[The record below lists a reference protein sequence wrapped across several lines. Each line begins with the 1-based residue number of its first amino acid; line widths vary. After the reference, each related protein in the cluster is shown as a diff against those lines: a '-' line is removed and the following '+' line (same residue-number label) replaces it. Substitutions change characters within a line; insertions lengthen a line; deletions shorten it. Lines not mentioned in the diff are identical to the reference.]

1 MKTTKKLL
9 AVAVFCIAALATQ
22 AQSFGD
28 NKVLSF
34 GAGFGGS
41 AFMYSG
47 SDATLPPL
55 QVQLEFPMS
64 EKIGVGG
71 LLGYAG
77 SKWEGFGVKVTYSYI
92 LVGGRAYY
100 HFMNTDKMDAYGA
113 LTLGY
118 NIASGKVSGSGIGT
132 AASAS
137 SLLWGGTLG
146 MRYYLSDKFGINA
159 ELGYGLAIFTVGLS
173 MKL

>member
-9 AVAVFCIAALATQ
+9 AVAAFCIAALTTQ

-64 EKIGVGG
+64 EKIGIGG

-77 SKWEGFGVKVTYSYI
+77 SKYDIFGTTINYSYI
-92 LVGGRAYY
+92 LVGARGNY
-100 HFMNTDKMDAYGA
+100 HFVNTDNMDVYGGI
-113 LTLGY
+113 TLGY
-118 NIASGKVSGSGIGT
+118 NIASAKVKGGGT
-132 AASAS
+132 YGGASAS
-137 SLLWGGTLG
+137 SLLWGGVIG
-146 MRYYLSDKFGINA
+146 MRYYLGDKFAVNG
-159 ELGYGLAIFTVGLS
+159 ELGYGLAILTIGIS

>member
-9 AVAVFCIAALATQ
+9 AVAAFCIAALASQ

-34 GAGFGGS
+34 GVGFGGS

-55 QVQLEFPMS
+55 QVSLEFPMS

-77 SKWEGFGVKVTYSYI
+77 SKWEGFGFKVTYSYI

-100 HFMNTDKMDAYGA
+100 HLVNTDKMDAYGA

-118 NIASGKVSGSGIGT
+118 NIASSKISGAGLGT

-137 SLLWGGTLG
+137 GLLWGGVVG
-146 MRYYLSDKFGINA
+146 MRYYLSDKFAVNG
-159 ELGYGLAIFTVGLS
+159 ELGYGLAILTVGLS